1 MNTSEIE
8 VLLEK
13 YYEGNT
19 TLHEEKLLREYFL
32 KADLPETLKSHQKMF
47 GFFAEESHKEIPDPE
62 FDQKITNLIS
72 EAHFTV
78 PVKSMNQHRNRFVF
92 ITSIAASILILI
104 GLFFTL
110 RHDFLRKETPIQFT
124 ANQELAFTE
133 ANEALMI
140 FSSNFNAGLKQ
151 MEHLNMVNK
160 AMNNLQL
167 FNRFYQYQT
176 IIINPD
182 EIQQQSINS
191 KQP

>member
-1 MNTSEIE
+1 M
-8 VLLEK
+8 
-13 YYEGNT
+13 
-19 TLHEEKLLREYFL
+19 
-32 KADLPETLKSHQKMF
+32 
-47 GFFAEESHKEIPDPE
+47 
-62 FDQKITNLIS
+62 
-72 EAHFTV
+72 
-78 PVKSMNQHRNRFVF
+78 
-92 ITSIAASILILI
+92 
-104 GLFFTL
+104 
-110 RHDFLRKETPIQFT
+110 RKETPIQFT

-182 EIQQQSINS
+182 EIQQKSINS